1 MGKHLQC
8 QCQNLR
14 MHLKSNCTFSNWLS
28 VQQQWKLWR
37 RKWQKLGLKRF
48 CQIKFIFYLILCT
61 LLSSPVV
68 DNSKIKRW
76 SGWGWDVMCARSSSQ
91 VSKSLTW
98 FKALKTRTFCIESS
112 YNQEPSLNQNAFMC
126 SGSSISIRN
135 WVNYLKLYLTSI
147 IINTSQ
153 IFTRA
158 KFRTC
163 SKTNFSKKFSH
174 STRFVSN
181 KKKLWQLILYIFAGL
196 SYINS
201 TNYNIDSSISLK
213 SLQNLTHGYKVRNI
227 WFELICLNVKYWLK
241 VGCVIN
247 VENWTKWLLGEPVYF
262 FKYGS
267 FLPSKHLGNMKQDH
281 DESIQANFKITF
293 MSKLCRVPLQRNI
306 PKSQRSHNSSQY
318 SNRKIHWNFRYCQ
331 HIWSL
336 LYLKHQGQ
344 WLGDLQ
350 TTTLISSWCGASPT
364 ILTSSILILLLEWQN

>member
-1 MGKHLQC
+1 
-8 QCQNLR
+8 
-14 MHLKSNCTFSNWLS
+14 
-28 VQQQWKLWR
+28 
-37 RKWQKLGLKRF
+37 
-48 CQIKFIFYLILCT
+48 
-61 LLSSPVV
+61 
-68 DNSKIKRW
+68 
-76 SGWGWDVMCARSSSQ
+76 MCARSCSQ

-126 SGSSISIRN
+126 FGSSISIRN

-174 STRFVSN
+174 STRFISN
-181 KKKLWQLILYIFAGL
+181 NIYNLWQWYIIVAGL

-227 WFELICLNVKYWLK
+227 WFELICLNVKYWLT

-281 DESIQANFKITF
+281 DESIQANFKIT
-293 MSKLCRVPLQRNI
+293 LCPNFVEFHSREIFPSHREVTIAVNTQTERFTGTSGIVNTSEVSSIWNTRDNGLETCRPQLSSHLDVEHPLQ
-306 PKSQRSHNSSQY
+306 S
-318 SNRKIHWNFRYCQ
+318 
-331 HIWSL
+331 
-336 LYLKHQGQ
+336 
-344 WLGDLQ
+344 
-350 TTTLISSWCGASPT
+350 
-364 ILTSSILILLLEWQN
+364 

>member
-1 MGKHLQC
+1 MSMSEPEDASEIKLYIFKLIEC
-8 QCQNLR
+8 STTIKT
-14 MHLKSNCTFSNWLS
+14 LKKKVT
-28 VQQQWKLWR
+28 KIEM
-37 RKWQKLGLKRF
+37 KRF
-48 CQIKFIFYLILCT
+48 CQIKFRCYLILCT

-76 SGWGWDVMCARSSSQ
+76 SGWGWDVMCARSCSQ

-126 SGSSISIRN
+126 FGSSISIGN
-135 WVNYLKLYLTSI
+135 WVKYFKLYLTSI

-181 KKKLWQLILYIFAGL
+181 KITNIYNLWQWYIIVAGL

-227 WFELICLNVKYWLK
+227 WFELILFEC
-241 VGCVIN
+241 
-247 VENWTKWLLGEPVYF
+247 
-262 FKYGS
+262 
-267 FLPSKHLGNMKQDH
+267 
-281 DESIQANFKITF
+281 
-293 MSKLCRVPLQRNI
+293 
-306 PKSQRSHNSSQY
+306 
-318 SNRKIHWNFRYCQ
+318 
-331 HIWSL
+331 
-336 LYLKHQGQ
+336 
-344 WLGDLQ
+344 
-350 TTTLISSWCGASPT
+350 
-364 ILTSSILILLLEWQN
+364 